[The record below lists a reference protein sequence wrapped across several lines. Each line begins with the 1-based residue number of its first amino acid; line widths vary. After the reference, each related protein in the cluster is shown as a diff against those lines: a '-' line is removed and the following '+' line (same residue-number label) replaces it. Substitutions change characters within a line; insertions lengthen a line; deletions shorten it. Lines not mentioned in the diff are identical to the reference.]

1 MKKTKETKE
10 TNKMLSDYDLR
21 NKKYTIEELIENID
35 NLSIKILL
43 YTQDLTPEFCMKY
56 IVNAQ
61 KSTEEDYITL
71 DDIIRIQDF
80 DESVFNL
87 R

>member
-1 MKKTKETKE
+1 
-10 TNKMLSDYDLR
+10 MLSDYDLR

-56 IVNAQ
+56 IVNVQ

>member
-1 MKKTKETKE
+1 MKKI
-10 TNKMLSDYDLR
+10 KMLSDYDLR

-56 IVNAQ
+56 IVNVQ